1 MVVDTKHGAFEVKDI
16 TRKERRQF
24 YKKVKTV
31 YAVADSEKTSENLA
45 NLHELGDEFTLLAFG
60 DEKKAEKALSGLSVV
75 QEDEVL
81 NAIIGAYMGIDL
93 GNPTGD

>member
-45 NLHELGDEFTLLAFG
+45 NLHEL
-60 DEKKAEKALSGLSVV
+60 
-75 QEDEVL
+75 
-81 NAIIGAYMGIDL
+81 
-93 GNPTGD
+93 